1 MLSRILRTACGIG
14 CELVWG
20 AGTVARVATSEHR
33 NGLLR
38 ARGAASE
45 HVTSMEL
52 FFDLV
57 YVFAVTQLSHLL
69 IEHLSVRG
77 AFQIL
82 LILMAVWWAWM
93 YTTWATN
100 WFDPNQPAVRLMLVG
115 VMLVSLIMAAAIPQ
129 AFGERGLLFAGA
141 YVVIQLGRTGF
152 ILLATRHEA
161 GLHRNFQRI
170 VCWLLLSGVFWIAGG
185 LAEGSAREALWLVA
199 VLVDLAGPACGFYTP
214 RLGRSHTTDWAISGS
229 HMAERCQLFLIL
241 SLGESILV
249 TGTTLSGMAL
259 TRPVVAAFVLAFIGS
274 VTFWWIYFNRSAEW
288 AAETIAASDDPG
300 RLGRNAYTYYHLPM
314 VAGII
319 VTAAADELV
328 IAHPEGHTATA
339 TIAVVLGGPALF
351 LAGHALFKWVVGGQW
366 TLSRWVAIGA
376 LAALVPVGMVV
387 SPLAL
392 AGAAVAVI
400 VSFAA
405 WDTWAYHRLAGVAQA
420 GEQPAS

>member
-1 MLSRILRTACGIG
+1 MS
-14 CELVWG
+14 
-20 AGTVARVATSEHR
+20 ATS

-38 ARGAASE
+38 ARGTASE
-45 HVTSMEL
+45 RVTSLEL

-69 IEHLSVRG
+69 LEHLSVRG
-77 AFQIL
+77 AFQTL

-100 WFDPNQPAVRLMLVG
+100 WFDPNQPAVRLMLFG
-115 VMLVSLIMAAAIPQ
+115 IMLGSLVMAAAIPQ
-129 AFGERGLLFAGA
+129 AFGERGLLFAAA
-141 YVVIQLGRTGF
+141 YVAIQIGRSAF
-152 ILLATRHEA
+152 ILLATRHET

-170 VCWLLLSGVFWIAGG
+170 VCWQLLSGVFWIAGG
-185 LAEGSAREALWLVA
+185 LADDGAREALWLVA
-199 VLVDLAGPACGFYTP
+199 VLVDLAGPISGFRTP
-214 RLGRSHTTDWAISGS
+214 RLGRSYTSDWNISGA

-249 TGTTLSGMAL
+249 TGATLSGLEL
-259 TRPVVAAFVLAFIGS
+259 TTPVVTAFVVTFIGS

-300 RLGRNAYTYYHLPM
+300 RLGRNAYTYFHVPM

-319 VTAAADELV
+319 VAAAGDELV

-339 TIAVVLGGPALF
+339 TIVVVLGGPALF
-351 LAGHALFKWVVGGQW
+351 LAGHAFFKWVIGGQW
-366 TLSRWVAIGA
+366 TLSRWAAIGA

-392 AGAAVAVI
+392 AGAATAVI

-405 WDTWAYHRLAGVAQA
+405 WDTWAYHRLAGVAHTGQ
-420 GEQPAS
+420 QPAD